1 MVIFFGLGNTMLKYF
16 SMVKI
21 FHIKF
26 NAVVRSSQKSSIN
39 QDLLLFHANEKHER
53 MFARIKYLISQKSNI
68 SNVYYHN
75 YTEIRI
81 KSYGIPF
88 KKINI

>member
-39 QDLLLFHANEKHER
+39 QDLLLFHANKNMKECLLELS
-53 MFARIKYLISQKSNI
+53 IL
-68 SNVYYHN
+68 
-75 YTEIRI
+75 
-81 KSYGIPF
+81 
-88 KKINI
+88 